1 MRQGMSAHF
10 IDYLG
15 GQQKEFTRWV
25 ECPSHFEKEPIE
37 LVALKH
43 ETKIFKAG
51 SSVEGVFGDHAHT
64 AWEEF

>member
-1 MRQGMSAHF
+1 MRTKAREFKGCSMKQGMSAHF

-15 GQQKEFTRWV
+15 GQQKEFTRCV

-43 ETKIFKAG
+43 ET
-51 SSVEGVFGDHAHT
+51 
-64 AWEEF
+64 